1 MAATRIAEKCFSNLF
16 MDPDAVDEAERKDKM
31 EKKREN
37 GVKAP
42 ETQCRGKNNICCV
55 PSTLDCIH

>member
-1 MAATRIAEKCFSNLF
+1 

-42 ETQCRGKNNICCV
+42 ETQCRGKKINICCV